1 MARNKNT
8 DIDSGYVEL
17 DLPEDETTIDPEATA
32 EPQQPI
38 RLRKRNET
46 PKKQRKVEM
55 PADDDEDD
63 EDDEFEQISFRN
75 IIGGDIL
82 QSKFF
87 LSKVMFI
94 IFCVVL
100 MLIYTGNRYGSL
112 QDIITI
118 DSLKQELRDVH
129 YEVLTQ
135 SSDLINLS
143 RQSNIE
149 TKLAE
154 QGDSAMLNNNTPPF
168 ALPEEE

>member
-1 MARNKNT
+1 
-8 DIDSGYVEL
+8 
-17 DLPEDETTIDPEATA
+17 
-32 EPQQPI
+32 
-38 RLRKRNET
+38 
-46 PKKQRKVEM
+46 M

-112 QDIITI
+112 QDIITL

-135 SSDLINLS
+135 SSDLITLS